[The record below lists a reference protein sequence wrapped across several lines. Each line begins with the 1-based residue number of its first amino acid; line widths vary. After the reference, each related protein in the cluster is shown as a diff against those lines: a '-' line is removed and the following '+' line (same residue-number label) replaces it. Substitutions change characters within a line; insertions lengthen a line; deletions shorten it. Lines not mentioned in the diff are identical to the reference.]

1 LTGVVGMGLLAWP
14 MALVPPPR
22 APTDTAVAPI
32 YFKNFLLEIFFDI
45 IPTSFLSDGE
55 FHQGKVKN
63 LFISP
68 PLFENIFHFRT

>member
-1 LTGVVGMGLLAWP
+1 M
-14 MALVPPPR
+14 
-22 APTDTAVAPI
+22 APTDTAVAPM
-32 YFKNFLLEIFFDI
+32 YFKKFLLEILSDMS
-45 IPTSFLSDGE
+45 IPSFLSDGE